1 MFEKV
6 DHLVDD
12 VLATDIAPTDPED
25 PWERRQRILD
35 SWTAIILAIA
45 AVATTWASFQ
55 ASQWSNAQSDAQSVS
70 AIQRSDANRA
80 ASEATSQSVVDSQM
94 WIAWVEAVASGQKDR
109 AGFLRDRFSPALD
122 RVQKQWLGTVP
133 VDAAGNPAKVP
144 DGTPLD
150 LPGYL
155 VPAQVQAD
163 ELSTKAEASLADAD
177 AASNTAT
184 RYVMLAVL
192 FALVLFFAS
201 GIGNGST
208 FRTIGVI
215 FDRTQAGPVLGW
227 TSAVA
232 AYGAFIAPVLIGQYI
247 KAGTPQVAFY
257 GFAVFY
263 ALCLVLNW
271 WFYLRASSEI
281 KNP

>member
-1 MFEKV
+1 MADTNADGTESVLEKV
-6 DHLVDD
+6 DELIDD
-12 VLATDIAPTDPED
+12 MLGTDIAPVEPED

-35 SWTAIILAIA
+35 SWTAIILAVA

-55 ASQWSNAQSDAQSVS
+55 ASQWSDAQSDAQSAS

-94 WIAWVEAVASGQKDR
+94 WISWVEATASGQKDR

-122 RVQKQWLGTVP
+122 KAQKQWLGSVP
-133 VDAAGNPAKVP
+133 VDDDGNPARVP

-150 LPGYL
+150 LASYV

-163 ELSTKAEASLADAD
+163 EYSIKAEESLADAD
-177 AASNTAT
+177 EASNTST

-201 GIGNGST
+201 VAT
-208 FRTIGVI
+208 KF
-215 FDRTQAGPVLGW
+215 
-227 TSAVA
+227 TSPK
-232 AYGAFIAPVLIGQYI
+232 I
-247 KAGTPQVAFY
+247 QVALILV
-257 GFAVFY
+257 G
-263 ALCLVLNW
+263 LVLL
-271 WFYLRASSEI
+271 FTTTVRMLML
-281 KNP
+281 PQTL